1 MTTMDHTRTT
11 PLPAAGFTLVET
23 MITLVL
29 AVLMLYGMHATLSSS
44 IRGRS
49 AAQQIDQVHVQAT
62 DYLNRLRA
70 IPFGAASDSPAGP
83 GALANLFDGDQE
95 YGSATLQQL
104 RVPVTSIGH
113 WQDVA
118 AGGLIGRWR
127 YKVSRDLN
135 HDGDETDA
143 GLREG
148 RDDLLGIE
156 IWFNDRLVMHGI
168 RAAGPD
174 DTTPDTDAYD
184 H

>member
-1 MTTMDHTRTT
+1 MDQPRTMR
-11 PLPAAGFTLVET
+11 PAAAGFTLVET

-29 AVLMLYGMHATLSSS
+29 AVLMLYGMHATLNSS
-44 IRGRS
+44 IRGRL
-49 AAQQIDQVHVQAT
+49 AAQQIDQVHVMAT

-70 IPFGAASDSPAGP
+70 IPFGSAADGPAG
-83 GALANLFDGDQE
+83 GAALSALFDDDQDH
-95 YGSATLQQL
+95 GSITLHQV
-104 RVPVTSIGH
+104 RVAVNSAGH

-118 AGGLIGRWR
+118 ANGLIGRWR
-127 YKVSRDLN
+127 FKVTRDLN
-135 HDGDETDA
+135 HDGDETDP

-148 RDDLLGIE
+148 RDDLLGLE

-174 DTTPDTDAYD
+174 ATTPDTDVYD